1 MSLQKVLDTFTLLGS
16 ITQPGSEAASA
27 VQALQA
33 RVDII
38 RQRSAAIAD
47 KSKPRVAMLEWI
59 DPLFSAGHWTP
70 ELVAMAGGIDCLTNP
85 RCVFSTTRCMRPS
98 LICYSSP
105 HVVLAY
111 HAPNNTCLF
120 CNTCPVGLIC
130 PVFETGE
137 STIQK
142 AMPISVGQ
150 GRVSWRA

>member
-1 MSLQKVLDTFTLLGS
+1 MSLQKVLDTFTLLDS

-38 RQRSAAIAD
+38 RQRSAALAD